1 MSTIA
6 DRLGDLKRKIPSGV
20 QLVAVSKFHPVERLM
35 EAYAAGQRVFA
46 ESRPQELSAKV
57 PQMPADV
64 QWHFI
69 GHLQTNK
76 LKLVLPYVSLVQSV
90 DSLHLLQAISTWA
103 VANNKVIDVLLELH
117 LGAEQTKQGFTE
129 DEILSILALS
139 SLKSTEMK
147 DEVPQTASSSSILAQ
162 NKDDI
167 SGAGISSQTASASLR
182 PLPTIVFGAATPS
195 PKTLVGPSLLHGRG
209 WPWVCEDTPAP
220 LKNIRIRGLM
230 GMASNTEDMAQV
242 EREFARIEALYKR
255 IKASG
260 LEGFD
265 ILSIGMSGDWP
276 LAVNHGATM
285 VRIGTDIFGP
295 REY

>member
-129 DEILSILALS
+129 DEILSILARS

-162 NKDDI
+162 NKDD
-167 SGAGISSQTASASLR
+167 
-182 PLPTIVFGAATPS
+182 
-195 PKTLVGPSLLHGRG
+195 
-209 WPWVCEDTPAP
+209 TPAP
-220 LKNIRIRGLM
+220 LKSIRIRGLM

-242 EREFARIEALYKR
+242 EGEFARIEALYKR

-265 ILSIGMSGDWP
+265 TLSIGMSGDWP